1 MKNIESWNQRLYI
14 NETGIGE
21 DISRRLEALKTIN
34 ENEQDLY
41 DLGGDFDL
49 DKHEV
54 DGYNELLFDD
64 EAEDF
69 IAEFDEEGDGDE

>member
-34 ENEQDLY
+34 ENEQGVY

-49 DKHEV
+49 D
-54 DGYNELLFDD
+54 
-64 EAEDF
+64 
-69 IAEFDEEGDGDE
+69 